1 MCVSH
6 ALWLLSLP
14 CCCSLLCIPRWAQE
28 LGGVD
33 VLASLPASVTGIG
46 SDPRQVLS
54 ALSAYRNTLRLETF
68 VDRLVEAKKGRQQL
82 K

>member
-1 MCVSH
+1 VH
-6 ALWLLSLP
+6 AS
-14 CCCSLLCIPRWAQE
+14 CCCRWAQE

-33 VLASLPASVTGIG
+33 VLASLPSSLTGIG
-46 SDPRQVLS
+46 SDLRQVLS

-68 VDRLVEAKKGRQQL
+68 VDRLLEAKRGRQQL